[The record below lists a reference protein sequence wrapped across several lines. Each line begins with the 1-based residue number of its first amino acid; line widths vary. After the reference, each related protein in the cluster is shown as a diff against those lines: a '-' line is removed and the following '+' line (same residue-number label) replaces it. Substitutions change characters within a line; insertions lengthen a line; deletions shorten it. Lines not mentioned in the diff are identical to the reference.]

1 MSIIIKGYV
10 EAILRDR
17 NGNIIA
23 REEGQNTVVEMS
35 NNIIMDLLYP
45 RLGSAGFGVDPA
57 NRPDDLTTNM
67 TNNTTYPT
75 GRQYMGPTG
84 VDNQANHTQQ
94 HSNIN
99 QIGYISVGDN
109 IGTTSAGV
117 NKVEGDQG
125 NDVAAGER
133 PEQLKMIDGDHS
145 HAGANPVYTRVID
158 SVTFPTAKSIMFST
172 TFSTDQG
179 NLTDGIAEIGLWTVG
194 DNVDNNGFVNQE
206 VPLVNTNMRM
216 FARKHLANT
225 ITKTDDGTLDINYT
239 LTFSA

>member
-1 MSIIIKGYV
+1 MSIIIKGHV
-10 EAILRDR
+10 EAILRDID
-17 NGNIIA
+17 GNIIA

-45 RLGSAGFGVDPA
+45 RLGSAGSGVNAAD
-57 NRPDDLTTNM
+57 RPDDLTTNM

-75 GRQYMGPTG
+75 GRQYIGPTG
-84 VDNQANHTQQ
+84 VANQDNHTQQ

-109 IGTTSAGV
+109 TAPTSAGAV
-117 NKVEGDQG
+117 HNTQGD
-125 NDVAAGER
+125 DVIEAER
-133 PEQLKMIDGDHS
+133 KQQVKMIDGDHNHS
-145 HAGANPVYTRVID
+145 SQVTVYTRVID
-158 SVTFPTAKSIMFST
+158 SVSFPTAKSIMFST
-172 TFSTDQG
+172 TFSTAQG
-179 NLTDGIAEIGLWTVG
+179 NLTDGIAEIGLWTAG
-194 DNVDNNGFVNQE
+194 DNVAGNQGFINTT

-216 FARKHLANT
+216 FARKHLTNT